1 MFVSLAHPL
10 DVSFSN
16 DIHIM
21 EDSLNLN
28 TPLTLIFLVFVFWI
42 PMQVLDQFNYIIPS
56 RKKDCCTSEP
66 GMVRLFIILFHLQVL
81 INELWQPYF

>member
-42 PMQVLDQFNYIIPS
+42 PMQVLGQLNYIIPS
-56 RKKDCCTSEP
+56 RKKDCCTFSTRN
-66 GMVRLFIILFHLQVL
+66 GQVVHDFISFTS
-81 INELWQPYF
+81 FD